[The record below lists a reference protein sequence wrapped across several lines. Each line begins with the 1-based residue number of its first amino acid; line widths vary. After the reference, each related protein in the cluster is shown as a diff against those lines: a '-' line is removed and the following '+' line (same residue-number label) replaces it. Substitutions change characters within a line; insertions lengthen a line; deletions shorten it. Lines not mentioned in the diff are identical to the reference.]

1 MGTVTIQKHTTTN
14 PITLIGEEAG
24 ICWGAD
30 ITDEEKNYKRGVDC
44 IKSDHG
50 RAMEFPQ
57 VYLVLEGWSAKV
69 IREFYTHIG
78 GAPTRLQASTRYID
92 YSNGFYSVTPPSVE
106 NNQEALEAW
115 NEFMQTVAP
124 KIEQLKKLGI
134 PNEDA
139 TNVLPLAYMT
149 KVVVRTNLRNLVDM
163 CHQRLCTR
171 AYWEFRQL
179 MKEILWQLENYSDE
193 WEDIIYDLKVFKP
206 KCELLG
212 YCPEKKGCGKKGKR
226 TDESRHTDE
235 AQKPLDFIWNGET
248 QTKVVSR
255 DESYD

>member
-30 ITDEEKNYKRGVDC
+30 TTDEAKNYKRGVDC

-106 NNQEALEAW
+106 NNPEALAVW
-115 NEFMQTVAP
+115 DDFMKTVAP

-139 TNVLPLAYMT
+139 TNVLPLSYMT
-149 KVVVRTNLRNLVDM
+149 KVVVRTNLRNLIDM
-163 CHQRLCTR
+163 CHQRLCKR
-171 AYWEFRQL
+171 AYWEYQNL

-193 WEDIIYDLKVFKP
+193 WEDLVHDLKVFKP
-206 KCELLG
+206 KCQVLG
-212 YCPEKKGCGKKGKR
+212 HCPERYSCK
-226 TDESRHTDE
+226 
-235 AQKPLDFIWNGET
+235 AQK
-248 QTKVVSR
+248 KV
-255 DESYD
+255 DKA

>member
-1 MGTVTIQKHTTTN
+1 MGTVTVQKHTMTN
-14 PITLIGEEAG
+14 PISLIGEEAG

-30 ITDEEKNYKRGVDC
+30 TTDEAKNYKRGVDC

-57 VYLVLEGWSAKV
+57 VFLVLDGWSAKV

-92 YSNGFYSVTPPSVE
+92 YSKGFDSVTPPSISGNE
-106 NNQEALEAW
+106 EAEETW
-115 NEFMQTVAP
+115 NEFMATVAP
-124 KIEQLKKLGI
+124 TVEKLKELGV

-149 KVVVRTNLRNLVDM
+149 KVVVRTNLRNLIDM
-163 CHQRLCTR
+163 SRQRLCTR

-179 MKEILWQLENYSDE
+179 MKEIFWQLENYSDE
-193 WEDIIYDLKVFKP
+193 WEDLIYNLKVFKP

-212 YCPEKKGCGKKGKR
+212 YCPETRGCGKKGKR
-226 TDESRHTDE
+226 EEERCSTT
-235 AQKPLDFIWNGET
+235 
-248 QTKVVSR
+248 
-255 DESYD
+255 